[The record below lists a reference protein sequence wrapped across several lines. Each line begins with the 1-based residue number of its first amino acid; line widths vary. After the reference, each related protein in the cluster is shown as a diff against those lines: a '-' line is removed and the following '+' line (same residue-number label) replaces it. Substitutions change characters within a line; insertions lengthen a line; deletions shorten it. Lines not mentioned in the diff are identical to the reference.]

1 MCVCVMQE
9 NGQVTCGC
17 VCVCVCVC
25 IRVCMCKVGMFVCG
39 RDFFFNVMLNV
50 NTCDAGAEG

>member
-1 MCVCVMQE
+1 MQE
-9 NGQVTCGC
+9 NGQVTC